1 MKSFLSFLSQ
11 LENPEKTRNFNIFKN
26 YNLDEFTSILETIR
40 NRNTPTGLDY
50 KPFRISVV
58 GTNGKGSTS
67 HFLSEILKLANPTNK
82 IGLYTSPHLISPLER
97 ISFQSEA
104 IREEETNQLFE
115 SLDSMTGLLS
125 KLSYFECLTLF
136 AFLYFEKQNCNFE
149 IWEAGL
155 GGRLDATKLANP
167 DAIVLTK
174 IGLDHC
180 EILGNDL
187 ETIAKEKIGI
197 KGERSKT
204 LFSFRQSPEL
214 ETFIRNESER
224 LGLKVYF
231 QTEEFPNDYLKSN
244 FHFAKFV
251 LETLNQIEKDKVR
264 WENKNFLLPKGRMET
279 LHTSPTIV
287 FDPAHNPDAIRK
299 TLECFLDS
307 LPPNTPFDFLVGSLP
322 DKDAEGI
329 WKVIQKFQVDSVYLW
344 EGTGFQNWEFLKGK
358 NTDSSLKK
366 ENHFQITGETNLIDL
381 LSEREKPLLVS
392 GSFRLYGFL
401 QAAIHKR
408 FAL

>member
-1 MKSFLSFLSQ
+1 MKSFLYFLSR
-11 LENPEKTRNFNIFKN
+11 LENPEKTRNFNKFKN

-40 NRNTPTGLDY
+40 NGNTPTHTDY

-67 HFLSEILKLANPTNK
+67 HFLSEILKLTNPTNK
-82 IGLYTSPHLISPLER
+82 VGLYTSPHLVSPLER

-104 IREEETNQLFE
+104 IPEREADQLLE
-115 SLDSMTGLLS
+115 SLNSVTGLLS
-125 KLSYFECLTLF
+125 KLSYFEFLTLF

-155 GGRLDATKLANP
+155 GGRLDATKLSNP
-167 DAIVLTK
+167 DVIVLTK

-197 KGERSKT
+197 KGEKSKI

-214 ETFIRNESER
+214 ETFIRNESEK
-224 LGLKVYF
+224 LGLQVYF
-231 QTEEFPNDYLKSN
+231 QTEEFSNDYLKSN

-251 LETLNQIEKDKVR
+251 LETLGWIDQDKVS

-279 LHTSPTIV
+279 LHPSPKIV
-287 FDPAHNPDAIRK
+287 FDPAHNPDAIGK

-307 LPPNTPFDFLVGSLP
+307 LAPGTPFDFLVGSLP

-329 WKVIQKFQVDSVYLW
+329 WEVIQKFKADSVYLW
-344 EGTGFQNWEFLKGK
+344 EGNGFQNWDFLKGK
-358 NTDSSLKK
+358 NTDYPPKTG
-366 ENHFQITGETNLIDL
+366 NHFQIVNETNLVSV
-381 LSEREKPLLVS
+381 LSGRKKPLLVS
-392 GSFRLYGFL
+392 GSFRLYGIL
-401 QAAIHKR
+401 QSAIHKT